1 MENSQETQPEYDFV
15 AVEQQQ
21 QQQQQ
26 QQSTGTTTTS
36 FQRDN
41 LWLEKATDK
50 FLSKNNNNDFIT
62 MEDVHEVKGLM
73 SAWARRA
80 SPLVVES
87 LLKRIIDDM
96 RAGNTAIFVSTRFYA
111 IVSNSSSIII
121 IIMIYMSRS
130 DVLLHC
136 V

>member
-26 QQSTGTTTTS
+26 STGTTTAS

-50 FLSKNNNNDFIT
+50 FLSKNNNNFIT

-111 IVSNSSSIII
+111 IVSN
-121 IIMIYMSRS
+121 R
-130 DVLLHC
+130 
-136 V
+136 